1 MGRDRYPRQALGA
14 LYGRIKQVRR
24 STRIRDNG

>member
-24 STRIRDNG
+24 SLRACDKS